1 MLQLF
6 DHSFIQDLEKQLLA
20 GKKPTVVGKSFAKHN
35 IYFIPS
41 SFWQQ
46 LLRAP
51 VLGLLS

>member
-6 DHSFIQDLEKQLLA
+6 DHSFIQDLENQLLA
-20 GKKPTVVGKSFAKHN
+20 GKKPTGVGKSFAKHN
-35 IYFIPS
+35 IYFIPF

-46 LLRAP
+46 LLWAP